1 MGFLSTQ
8 LSKVNKQTV
17 LVVILLNF
25 LTLVLVFGALS
36 IAVNSRFEIV
46 EESEESTV
54 VDVVSRAEPAVVSII
69 ARADVPRI
77 TEEERRLFEFF
88 APGFALPEE
97 GGTREV
103 GGASGFFVTSDGL
116 IVTNR
121 HVVENES
128 LEYRVLTSDG
138 KMFSAEVLAKDPIYD
153 VAVLKIDIQN
163 APHLEFGDSR
173 AIELGQT
180 VLAIGNALSEFAN
193 SVTKGIVS
201 GLSRSVVASG
211 VGGQTEMLENVIQ
224 TDAGINPGNSGGPL
238 LNLSG
243 RVIGVNVAVVSGSE
257 NIGFALPANLVKSIV
272 DSVVETGEII
282 VPYIGVRYVV
292 LDESMLQ
299 SDERIPTNGVLV
311 TRGGQNEPAII
322 PNSPAERAGIQEDDI
337 ITHFNDTPI
346 DQNNSFSR
354 LIREA
359 GIGENVV
366 VTLLRDGDVI
376 ELSLVLERVPQNG
389 LR

>member
-8 LSKVNKQTV
+8 LSRVNKQTIIIV
-17 LVVILLNF
+17 ALLNF
-25 LTLVLVFGALS
+25 LTLILMLGAFS
-36 IAVNSRFEIV
+36 VAISDRSESGG
-46 EESEESTV
+46 SEESV
-54 VDVVSRAEPAVVSII
+54 VVGVVSQAEPAVVSII
-69 ARADVPRI
+69 ATAGIPRI
-77 TEEERRLFEFF
+77 TEEQRRLFEFF
-88 APGFALPEE
+88 APGFVLPEE
-97 GGTREV
+97 GDTREV

-128 LEYRVLTSDG
+128 LEYRALTSDG
-138 KMFSAEVLAKDPIYD
+138 RIFDAEVLAKDPIYD
-153 VAVLKIDIQN
+153 VAVLKVDIEN
-163 APHLEFGDSR
+163 APYLEFGDSST
-173 AIELGQT
+173 IELGQT

-201 GLSRSVVASG
+201 GLSRSIVASG

-243 RVIGVNVAVVSGSE
+243 RVVGVNVAVVSGSE

-282 VPYIGVRYVV
+282 VPYVGVRYVV
-292 LDESMLQ
+292 LDQNMYE
-299 SDERIPTNGVLV
+299 SDENISADGVLI

-322 PNSPAERAGIQEDDI
+322 PGSPADRAGIEEGDI
-337 ITHFNDTPI
+337 ITHFNGTPI

-366 VTLLRDGDVI
+366 VALLRDGDVI
-376 ELSLVLERVPQNG
+376 ELSLVLERVPESG

>member
-1 MGFLSTQ
+1 MGFLSSQ
-8 LSKVNKQTV
+8 LSKVNKQTIII
-17 LVVILLNF
+17 VVLLNF
-25 LTLVLVFGALS
+25 LTLVLVLGAFS
-36 IAVNSRFEIV
+36 VATSSRFQSGGQT
-46 EESEESTV
+46 EESRV
-54 VDVVSRAEPAVVSII
+54 VSVVSRAEPAVVSII
-69 ARADVPRI
+69 ARADLPRI

-88 APGFALPEE
+88 APGFTLPED

-103 GGASGFFVTSDGL
+103 GGASGFFVTSDGI

-138 KMFSAEVLAKDPIYD
+138 RMFDAEVLAKDPVYD
-153 VAVLKIDIQN
+153 VAILKIDIQS
-163 APHLEFGDSR
+163 APYLEFGDSS

-201 GLSRSVVASG
+201 GLSRSIVASG
-211 VGGQTEMLENVIQ
+211 AGGQTEMLENVIQ

-257 NIGFALPANLVKSIV
+257 NIGFALPANLVSSIV
-272 DSVVETGEII
+272 DSVVETGEIV

-292 LDESMLQ
+292 LDRNMLEGDEDLP
-299 SDERIPTNGVLV
+299 SDGVLV

-322 PNSPAERAGIQEDDI
+322 PGSPAEKAGIQEGDI
-337 ITHFNDTPI
+337 VTHLNGTPV

-359 GIGENVV
+359 GIGESV
-366 VTLLRDGDVI
+366 LISILRDGEVI
-376 ELSLVLERVPQNG
+376 ELSIVLERVPQNG